1 MSPSLLLVH
10 AKADS
15 GICKRAFNGCKL
27 PFEST
32 LFQRI
37 MVTNIMR
44 HATLFFTFRAFSQS
58 STHGCLESQLKTL
71 DLVSCYELKR

>member
-15 GICKRAFNGCKL
+15 GKRAFNGCKL

-44 HATLFFTFRAFSQS
+44 HATLFFTFRAFLQS